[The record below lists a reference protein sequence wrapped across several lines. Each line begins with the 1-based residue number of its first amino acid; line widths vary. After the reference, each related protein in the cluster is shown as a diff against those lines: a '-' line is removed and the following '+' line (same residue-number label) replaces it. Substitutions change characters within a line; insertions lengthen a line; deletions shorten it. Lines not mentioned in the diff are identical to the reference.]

1 MGASR
6 AQIMLEEPGLEIVLG
21 SPDPR
26 LRGCVRRY
34 FGYFERSSG
43 FSHTRELPSADVTLI
58 IGFGPPIGVAYPR
71 NNGGSSTHHTSFVA
85 GLHDSYVVVDTA
97 GCKRSTESIRGSGR

>member
-58 IGFGPPIGVAYPR
+58 IGFGAPIGVAYPR
-71 NNGGSSTHHTSFVA
+71 NHGGSSTHHTSFVA